1 MADCNLVIS
10 MADLKQWIS
19 NAVEVRVSAEVK
31 KIGNLLALDMHAMIG
46 NVDDE
51 IERLGRRLKNMEELL
66 HDWKSTQHTD
76 QIARNETQTYV
87 EKADSKNKKQCLVN
101 RNTEDNEKRDNQE
114 QESRAGNNSA
124 EQDRCDDGW
133 TVVKS
138 KRAKKRRGY
147 ESGAVLIGGGNVR
160 RISTAENEE
169 FRFGK
174 NIIFKSAQEVSSAD
188 ISQELPSAVKKT
200 NAEAVDVVFHYG
212 VNDVAGSTVDCVLEG
227 FAHVIS
233 VAKKQSST
241 RDVVVCSVVERRD
254 AGRGA
259 ADTARLVN
267 DQLEAL
273 CAAYGA
279 RYLDLRDRLKECAH
293 GGVNRTGHLYTWDGA
308 RNVSQLILS
317 EVNVFLD

>member
-124 EQDRCDDGW
+124 EHDMSEDSDW
-133 TVVKS
+133 TLVQS
-138 KRAKKRRGY
+138 KRTKKRKEY
-147 ESGAVLIGGGNVR
+147 ENGAL
-160 RISTAENEE
+160 
-169 FRFGK
+169 
-174 NIIFKSAQEVSSAD
+174 SSAD
-188 ISQELPSAVKKT
+188 WQWKCQTAQ
-200 NAEAVDVVFHYG
+200 H
-212 VNDVAGSTVDCVLEG
+212 
-227 FAHVIS
+227 
-233 VAKKQSST
+233 SS
-241 RDVVVCSVVERRD
+241 
-254 AGRGA
+254 
-259 ADTARLVN
+259 
-267 DQLEAL
+267 
-273 CAAYGA
+273 
-279 RYLDLRDRLKECAH
+279 K
-293 GGVNRTGHLYTWDGA
+293 
-308 RNVSQLILS
+308 
-317 EVNVFLD
+317 